1 MRLITACIL
10 CLFYSCAFALT
21 PFSLEGLEGVNIT
34 VLNKKHKV
42 LDDAFKKSLEEDIA
56 SKLKAVGIKTS
67 SPTFSNFL
75 IKVQESKT
83 EKNTLCHVTL
93 SLIENVQISR
103 KKAVDAIAIT
113 FFKED
118 SFESTDLEADIR
130 ESVGFLVDEFI
141 DQYKEENPK

>member
-1 MRLITACIL
+1 MRFFAACLL
-10 CLFYSCAFALT
+10 CALCNSAFALT

-42 LDDAFKKSLEEDIA
+42 LDDAFKKSLEADIA

-75 IKVQESKT
+75 IKVQENQT
-83 EKNTLCHVTL
+83 EKNTLCRVTL
-93 SLIENVQISR
+93 SLIENVHISR
-103 KKAVDAIAIT
+103 KNTVEAIAIT
-113 FFKED
+113 FSKED
-118 SFESTDLEADIR
+118 SFESNDLEADIR